1 MSGGDYGVFLG
12 GLFIAIRE
20 SRVKRWLLDFEDGV
34 FAVGVRRPYSASVVV
49 HRFPSSGSV
58 VQCRHSRSPV
68 YSVVIWREISAFA
81 HLPHLL
87 RVQYELASWTAQSM
101 LSIEHSFPCPPQQF
115 LPRAGQQVLPKR

>member
-1 MSGGDYGVFLG
+1 MSGGDYGIFLG

-34 FAVGVRRPYSASVVV
+34 FVRRPYSASVVV

-81 HLPHLL
+81 HLT
-87 RVQYELASWTAQSM
+87 ASFKSPVHGHVTDVSPSQAN
-101 LSIEHSFPCPPQQF
+101 H
-115 LPRAGQQVLPKR
+115 